1 MDKRNQ
7 SIKDQNTKLIN
18 TINEF
23 VIEFQSSTD
32 YILDDNQL
40 LFKNLSDENKKLKL
54 YITKINKIKEINN
67 NIIKNSIDND
77 ISIDIPSLITSI
89 ENLDNKIKELTE
101 LDNKIKD
108 LILNNK
114 KLELELPEDDIDEVK
129 DIITFSTITNMEDI
143 KRAFFNGEYD
153 TFRKLLKDHK
163 FGYFNVEY
171 EFSHENSN
179 KPEYIAK
186 NLVSGFVRN
195 IEDNAKYFLTCFRCY
210 KDSNT
215 HYKNSN
221 THCEEGTAYMYPSL
235 WIVNIDTSDYLQA
248 LEHILG
254 SVYHDFIFT
263 RLDENSIEYF
273 LNEFERKEINDALLI
288 EKYVH

>member
-7 SIKDQNTKLIN
+7 SIKDQSTKLIN

-23 VIEFQSSTD
+23 GIEYQSSTD
-32 YILDDNQL
+32 YIIDDNQL
-40 LFKNLSDENKKLKL
+40 LFKNLSDENKKLKS
-54 YITKINKIKEINN
+54 YIAKINKIKEINS

-77 ISIDIPSLITSI
+77 ISIDIPTLDSDIESL
-89 ENLDNKIKELTE
+89 DDKIKELTE

-108 LILNNK
+108 LILNNN
-114 KLELELPEDDIDEVK
+114 KLELELSEDNYKIEN
-129 DIITFSTITNMEDI
+129 IITFPIVTNMEDI
-143 KRAFFNGEYD
+143 KRAFFNKEYD
-153 TFRKLLKDHK
+153 IFRDLLKNHK

-171 EFSHENSN
+171 EFSRENYN

-210 KDSNT
+210 RDTNISYKDD
-215 HYKNSN
+215 
-221 THCEEGTAYMYPSL
+221 TAYIYPSL
-235 WIVNIDTSDYLQA
+235 WIVNIDTPNYLEA

-263 RLDENSIEYF
+263 QLDEDNIESF
-273 LNEFERKEINDALLI
+273 LNEFEKKEINDTLLI